1 MAIEAR
7 RGCGYRKVGGI
18 YIMGGK
24 LSMPCCRFPILL
36 DVCPCCGM
44 GIRLTRTWT
53 WIDPK
58 PWLDSPCKGNRTQQ
72 IHCPAVDSERLG
84 EKVGLLNIGAGFYT
98 VESFTHEAA
107 TMGISRRVQGL
118 PRNFKL
124 GETWVF
130 LAHPK
135 LKQVDGEWKGGIF
148 AMFKPTSIEQLFT
161 KSGYAKLSDEKKAR
175 LEKQGITPIIV
186 PDDDKDHQGSV
197 YTKEPELELEVV

>member
-18 YIMGGK
+18 YLMGGK
-24 LSMPCCRFPILL
+24 LGMPCCRFPIIL

-53 WIDPK
+53 WVDPK
-58 PWLDSPCKGNRTQQ
+58 PWLATPCEGNKMQQ
-72 IHCPAVDSERLG
+72 RLCPAASADRLG
-84 EKVGLLNIGAGFYT
+84 DKVGLINIGAGFYGT
-98 VESFTHEAA
+98 PEAFMLEA
-107 TMGISRRVQGL
+107 RNMGVSRRVQGL

-135 LKQVDGEWKGGIF
+135 VKQIDGEWKGGIF
-148 AMFKPTSIEQLFT
+148 SLFKPTAIEQLFT
-161 KSGYAKLSDEKKAR
+161 QSGFAALDDKQRAK
-175 LEKQGITPIIV
+175 LEKQQITPVIV
-186 PDDDKDHQGSV
+186 PDNDRDHQGSV
-197 YTKEPELELEVV
+197 YDREPELELES